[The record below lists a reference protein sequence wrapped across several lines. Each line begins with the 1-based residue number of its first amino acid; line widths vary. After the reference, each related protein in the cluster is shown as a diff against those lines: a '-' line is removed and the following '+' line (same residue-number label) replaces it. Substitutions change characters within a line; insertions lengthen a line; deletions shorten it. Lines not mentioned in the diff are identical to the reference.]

1 MMPPEFANHERSLV
15 CWPTRVDLY
24 GEYLS
29 DAKRAHAAVART
41 ISGYEPVTMI
51 ARPEDV
57 EEAREACGGVIDV
70 VGLAID
76 DSWVRDTGPIYVF
89 DGDERIALDWTFNG
103 WGNKFTPYDND
114 AQLANAWAQQAG
126 HQVRHV
132 DMVLEGGSINVDG
145 AGRLVTTE
153 QCLLHENRNPSM
165 SRAEIESRLRGELG
179 VNEVVWLPHGV
190 SMDDDTD
197 GHVDNV
203 AAFVAPGILVMQGCS
218 DTSLPDHRLMLE
230 NRAVAERHGLTIL
243 EVPVLPVLEFGG
255 RAVQVPYLNFYMV
268 NGAAIVPVAGHE
280 ADDEMLALLGEYMP
294 DRDIVGLDV
303 GGILAYGGGGVHCIT
318 QQIPKI

>member
-1 MMPPEFANHERSLV
+1 MPPEFAAHERSLV

-24 GEYLS
+24 GEFLP
-29 DAKRAHAAVART
+29 DAKRAHAALART
-41 ISGYEPVTMI
+41 ISGYEPVSMI
-51 ARPEDV
+51 ARPQDV
-57 EEAREACGGVIDV
+57 EEAKRACGDGVDV
-70 VGLAID
+70 VGIAID
-76 DSWVRDTGPIYVF
+76 DSWVRDTGPIYVR
-89 DGDERIALDWTFNG
+89 DGNERVALDWIFNG

-114 AQLANAWAQQAG
+114 AKLASAWADHAC
-126 HQVRHV
+126 HRAKHI

-153 QCLLHENRNPSM
+153 QCLLHENRNPALT
-165 SRAEIESRLRGELG
+165 REEIEARLCTELG

-203 AAFVAPGILVMQGCS
+203 AAFVAPGVLVMQGCN
-218 DTSLPDHRLMLE
+218 DESLVDHRLMRE

-243 EVPVLPVLEFGG
+243 EVPVLPLVEYGG
-255 RAVQVPYLNFYMV
+255 RTVQAPYLNFYMV
-268 NGAAIVPVAGHE
+268 NGAAIVPVAGHA

-294 DRDIVGLDV
+294 DRDVIGLDI
-303 GGILAYGGGGVHCIT
+303 GGILAYGGGGIHCIT
-318 QQIPKI
+318 QQVPAP

>member
-1 MMPPEFANHERSLV
+1 MPPEFAEHERTLV

-24 GEYLS
+24 GEHLAE
-29 DAKRAHAAVART
+29 AKRAHAAVART

-51 ARPEDV
+51 ARPQDV
-57 EEAREACGGVIDV
+57 EEARVACGGEIEV
-70 VGLAID
+70 VGIAID
-76 DSWVRDTGPIYVF
+76 DSWVRDTGPIYVR
-89 DGDERIALDWTFNG
+89 DGDERLALDWTFNG
-103 WGNKFTPYDND
+103 WGNKFTPYDDD
-114 AQLANAWAQQAG
+114 ARLASAWAAHAG
-126 HQVRHV
+126 HRTERIE
-132 DMVLEGGSINVDG
+132 MVLEGGSINVDG

-153 QCLLHENRNPSM
+153 QCLLNANRNPSM
-165 SRAEIESRLRGELG
+165 SREQIEERLCDELG
-179 VNEVVWLPHGV
+179 VREVVWLPHGV

-203 AAFVAPGILVMQGCS
+203 AAFVAPNVLVMQGCS
-218 DTSLPDHRLMLE
+218 DESLVDHRLMRE
-230 NRAVAERHGLTIL
+230 NRVVAEQHGLTIL
-243 EVPVLPVLEFGG
+243 DVPVLPMVEFGG
-255 RAVQVPYLNFYMV
+255 RMVQVPYLNFYVV

-303 GGILAYGGGGVHCIT
+303 GGILAYGGGGIHCIT